1 MKPWRRNYMSYKLS
15 ILDQSPIF
23 PGSTAFNAL
32 QKTVVLA
39 QKAEEWG
46 YSRFWVSEHHHT
58 DQLAGSSPEVLISY
72 ILARTNKIQVGS
84 GGVMLQHYSPYK
96 VAENFHVLSNL
107 APGRV
112 DLGIGKAPGGLPLST
127 KALQYGTVNDG
138 KDFSERLSFLNE
150 LIENS
155 VDEGHPLTG
164 IQATPIPQKK
174 PEIFLLGASVK
185 SAQLAANQGISFV
198 FARFINS
205 DDEVLEQ
212 ATKVYRE
219 GYTNGRFIISLAV
232 IAAPT
237 QSEAE
242 QLAGDRKIIKV
253 HLQSGRSVTL
263 QSIEQADVFGKQ
275 SGEPFEITEQKADIV
290 AGTPKYVN
298 EILEK
303 LHRTYQVDEFIIHT
317 PVEKEEERIKSF
329 QLLSPRNTNRNT
341 GIEIREEYPYI
352 ASRIFLNQ

>member
-1 MKPWRRNYMSYKLS
+1 MSYKLS

-32 QKTVVLA
+32 QKTVLLA

-72 ILARTNKIQVGS
+72 LLARTNKIIVGS

-96 VAENFHVLSNL
+96 VAENFHVLSTL

-138 KDFSERLSFLNE
+138 KDFSERLSFLNG

-155 VDEGHPLTG
+155 VDEKHPLTG

-185 SAQLAANQGISFV
+185 SAELAANVGISFV
-198 FARFINS
+198 FAKFINS
-205 DDEVLEQ
+205 DDSVLEQ
-212 ATKVYRE
+212 AAKVYRE
-219 GYTNGRFIISLAV
+219 GFPNGRFIISLAV

-237 QSEAE
+237 QSDAE
-242 QLAGDRKIIKV
+242 QLAGDRKIVKV

-263 QSIEQADVFGKQ
+263 QSLEQAEVFGKQ
-275 SGEPFEITEQKADIV
+275 AGEPFEIIEQKADIV
-290 AGTPKYVN
+290 AGTPNYVN
-298 EILEK
+298 EVLKK
-303 LHRTYQVDEFIIHT
+303 LHRNYQVDEFILHT
-317 PVEKEEERIKSF
+317 PIEKEAERFQSF
-329 QLLSPRNTNRNT
+329 QLLSPRYTNGNME
-341 GIEIREEYPYI
+341 IEIREDYPYI
-352 ASRIFLNQ
+352 ASKILIKQ

>member
-1 MKPWRRNYMSYKLS
+1 MSYKLS

-32 QKTVVLA
+32 QNTVRLA

-96 VAENFHVLSNL
+96 VAENFHVLSTL

-138 KDFSERLSFLNE
+138 EDFSERLSFLHE

-155 VDEGHPLTG
+155 VDVEHPLTG

-174 PEIFLLGASVK
+174 PEIFLLGASVN
-185 SAQLAANQGISFV
+185 SAQLAADQGISFV
-198 FARFINS
+198 FAKFINN
-205 DDEVLEQ
+205 DDTVLKQ
-212 ATKVYRE
+212 AAKVYRK
-219 GYTNGRFIISLAV
+219 GLQNGRFIISLAV

-242 QLAGDRKIIKV
+242 QLAGDRKIVKV
-253 HLQSGRSVTL
+253 HLESGRSVTL
-263 QSIEQADVFGKQ
+263 QSIEQAEVFGKQ
-275 SGEPFEITEQKADIV
+275 AGEPFEITEQKADIV
-290 AGTPKYVN
+290 AGTPNYVN
-298 EILEK
+298 GILEK
-303 LHRTYQVDEFIIHT
+303 LHQTYQVDEFIIHT
-317 PVEKEEERIKSF
+317 PVDKEEERIKSF

-341 GIEIREEYPYI
+341 GVEIREEYQYI
-352 ASRIFLNQ
+352 ASKIFLNQ

>member
-1 MKPWRRNYMSYKLS
+1 MSYKLS

-23 PGSTAFNAL
+23 PGGTAFNAL
-32 QKTVVLA
+32 QNTVQLA

-96 VAENFHVLSNL
+96 VAENFHVLSTL

-138 KDFSERLSFLNE
+138 KDFSERLSFLHE

-155 VDEGHPLTG
+155 VGGAHPLTG

-174 PEIFLLGASVK
+174 PEIFLLGASVN
-185 SAQLAANQGISFV
+185 SAQLAADQGISFV
-198 FARFINS
+198 FAKFINS
-205 DDEVLEQ
+205 DDKVLEQ
-212 ATKVYRE
+212 AAKVYHE
-219 GYTNGRFIISLAV
+219 GFPNGRFIISLAV

-242 QLAGDRKIIKV
+242 QLAGDRNIVKV

-263 QSIEQADVFGKQ
+263 QSIEQAEVFGNQ
-275 SGEPFEITEQKADIV
+275 AGEPFEITEQKADIV
-290 AGTPKYVN
+290 AGTPNYVN
-298 EILEK
+298 ENLEK
-303 LHRTYQVDEFIIHT
+303 LHRKYQVEEFILHT

-329 QLLSPRNTNRNT
+329 QLLSPRNTNQNT
-341 GIEIREEYPYI
+341 GIEIREDYPYI
-352 ASRIFLNQ
+352 ASKIFLNQ